1 MYKFIHLVTFVQR
14 KSAKKYY
21 DTGDKNKK
29 KKNSAPR
36 KCTSCN
42 DVGHD
47 RRNCPNNNV
56 PAI

>member
-1 MYKFIHLVTFVQR
+1 MTFIQR

-21 DTGDKNKK
+21 DTETKQKEE
-29 KKNSAPR
+29 NSAPR